1 MTESFRPSQGQLT
14 LPPQNPV
21 APRAKPSGAAQ
32 FFGRTA
38 EMLRFAGGTI
48 KDLPTVRLYAS
59 EVFAQ
64 AGVIIL
70 SSALVLW
77 FMEFMLGAVLGIE
90 THYLFRQMGAASYV
104 GAVPAIFATR
114 GASETMW
121 GWILSA
127 KVGCG
132 IVAEIGSMRIGEE
145 VDAMEVMGVN
155 SRAYL
160 VGTRVVA
167 SIIAMPF
174 LYVVGFLMSFAGA
187 YVMNVVSLK
196 TVSEGGFFAV
206 LWSFQNL
213 TDFVYAVL
221 WAMVVTIVIILVSCF
236 FGYTASGGPVGV
248 GNATAKS
255 MAVNMVLI
263 SVLAMAVVQLLYGN
277 NPNAPIAN

>member
-1 MTESFRPSQGQLT
+1 MATYDTFFDRGASLFRF
-14 LPPQNPV
+14 V
-21 APRAKPSGAAQ
+21 
-32 FFGRTA
+32 
-38 EMLRFAGGTI
+38 GGTI
-48 KDLPTVRLYAS
+48 KDLPTVRLYMS
-59 EVFAQ
+59 EVFSQ
-64 AGVIIL
+64 TGIIIL
-70 SSALVLW
+70 SSAVVLW

-104 GAVPAIFATR
+104 GSVPAIFATR

-132 IVAEIGSMRIGEE
+132 IVAEIGSMRIGDE

-160 VGTRVVA
+160 VGTRVTA
-167 SIIAMPF
+167 SVIAMPF
-174 LYVVGFLMSFAGA
+174 LFAVGMLMSFAGA
-187 YVMNVVSLK
+187 YVMNVLTLK

-206 LWSFQNL
+206 LWSFQNV
-213 TDFVYAVL
+213 TDLVYAIL
-221 WAMVVTIVIILVSCF
+221 WAMVISIVIILVSCF

-248 GNATAKS
+248 GKATAKS

>member
-1 MTESFRPSQGQLT
+1 MTDAVSYPG
-14 LPPQNPV
+14 V
-21 APRAKPSGAAQ
+21 SGALQSPPTGARRVSAAGSGG
-32 FFGRTA
+32 FFDRAADLIRFTGA
-38 EMLRFAGGTI
+38 VLR
-48 KDLPTVRLYAS
+48 DLPTLRLYLS

-64 AGVIIL
+64 AGIIIL

-104 GAVPAIFATR
+104 GSVPAIFATR

-145 VDAMEVMGVN
+145 IDAMEVMGVN

-160 VGTRVVA
+160 VGTRIAA

-174 LYVVGFLMSFAGA
+174 LFAVGMLMSFAGA
-187 YVMNVVSLK
+187 YVMNVVTLH
-196 TVSEGGFFAV
+196 TVSAGGFFSV
-206 LWSFQNL
+206 LWSFQNI
-213 TDFVYAVL
+213 TDFIFAVA
-221 WAMVVTIVIILVSCF
+221 WAMVISIVIIIVSCF